1 MLGNSKH
8 MFISREGD
16 IQSNGFRASWLRI
29 CVSTETL
36 LPPCAFVFAD
46 RLLLLVLFLLLFLA
60 LFLFLGGF
68 LDLGPP
74 MLQVQKATLV
84 ESDLGFPVPLKV
96 DAEGRMLDDG
106 LVLTSMAVEDAGIS
120 IPCFF
125 TQGCTVGY
133 LKTANKS
140 PFPGL
145 VVTLLP
151 YFAVVAESD
160 VTFLSPLLIQRDTG
174 DTRFEEGNSERKSDL
189 LLAVLQRLYHNGMQL
204 SILEGDGGRVKGI
217 RRGPGSSCGSGIGK
231 CTVAFAKAGL
241 VTLLEV
247 FVLDGYCRKGEL
259 SDTGDG

>member
-84 ESDLGFPVPLKV
+84 EPDLGFPVPSKV

-120 IPCFF
+120 IPCLF

-151 YFAVVAESD
+151 
-160 VTFLSPLLIQRDTG
+160 
-174 DTRFEEGNSERKSDL
+174 
-189 LLAVLQRLYHNGMQL
+189 
-204 SILEGDGGRVKGI
+204 
-217 RRGPGSSCGSGIGK
+217 
-231 CTVAFAKAGL
+231 
-241 VTLLEV
+241 
-247 FVLDGYCRKGEL
+247 
-259 SDTGDG
+259 